1 MKHKQASINDNQQYE
16 WCEQKGGKAIYTMEL
31 ITKQAGKKKVNKQMR
46 ANYIRPS
53 IITVSPRK
61 LRKGPAQS
69 VPFGKERSRW
79 AKHHHR
85 APDHQHSPD
94 SQVGQQSRAQESA
107 QSPRSHDDPGST
119 VESHSGVSLDHGP
132 VAERSSRV
140 EDEVLAQRWLFWE
153 TRTMCIRAPTEAEIK
168 GERGLNRF
176 YSNTCTF
183 QKCLCGEAHTE
194 WILDYLGL

>member
-1 MKHKQASINDNQQYE
+1 
-16 WCEQKGGKAIYTMEL
+16 
-31 ITKQAGKKKVNKQMR
+31 MR

-61 LRKGPAQS
+61 LTKGPAQS
-69 VPFGKERSRW
+69 VPFSKERSRW

-132 VAERSSRV
+132 VAERRSR
-140 EDEVLAQRWLFWE
+140 R
-153 TRTMCIRAPTEAEIK
+153 
-168 GERGLNRF
+168 
-176 YSNTCTF
+176 
-183 QKCLCGEAHTE
+183 
-194 WILDYLGL
+194 